1 MRGTYS
7 VSMTETPRSGLAL
20 DELSDEIRPQDD
32 LFRHVNGRW
41 LERTEIPD
49 DKARWGSFHLIAEQ
63 AEKHVRAIVEES
75 QDAEAG
81 SEARKIGDLFA
92 SFMDTDRIEELGR
105 TPLAA
110 QLDRVDE
117 VGDVASLLRLI
128 GELERDGISG
138 LVTLFVEPDPGDPTR
153 YVPVLYQ
160 GGLSMPDESYYRL
173 DNFEETRAAY
183 RSHIERIL
191 DLAGVAEPAE
201 AAARIFALESELAG
215 HHWSREDS
223 RDAVKTYNLKTW
235 DETVALA
242 GVDLEPWRAG
252 VAPGYDDVFAEAVVY
267 QPSFVESLGTLLRED
282 RLEDW
287 KAWLRFKIVHASAAF
302 LSEPFVAE
310 NFAFYGTQL
319 TGVPVNRERWKRG
332 VSLVEAALGEAV
344 GKVYVERH
352 FPPTAKEE
360 MDVLVD
366 NLIEAYRRS
375 ISSLEWMTPETR
387 ERALAKLDAFTPKIG
402 YPVRWKDYSDLEI
415 DAADLVGNVRRA
427 HVWDHDRQLAKVGR
441 PIDRDEW
448 YMTPQTVNA
457 YYNPLMNEIV
467 FPAAI
472 LQYPFF
478 DADRDAAA
486 NYGGIGAVIGHE
498 IGHGFDD
505 QGSRF
510 DGDGSLRDWWTD
522 ADRAAFEERTKA
534 LIAQYDA
541 LVPQGLGEEHHVN
554 GALTIGENIGDL
566 GGLGIAI
573 AAYRLSLES
582 TPDAAPAGSLSTADD
597 DEARSDATTGATA
610 DAADDDAAAAAA
622 DDDTASDEGA
632 AIETVS
638 DGDAAPDTAA
648 AAEGTLDASDD
659 DAAPARTDD
668 GSEGAA
674 SLPDA
679 PAGDAAIVH
688 GPTADGPVVDGYTGI
703 QRLLLSW
710 AQVWQQ
716 KGREAETIR
725 LLTIDPHSPN
735 EFRCNQIVRN
745 IEAFYEAFDVTEGDA
760 LWLDEDQRVT
770 IW

>member
-1 MRGTYS
+1 
-7 VSMTETPRSGLAL
+7 MTETPRSGLAL
-20 DELSDEIRPQDD
+20 EELSDEIRPQDD

-41 LERTEIPD
+41 LERTEIPE

-63 AEKHVRAIVEES
+63 AEKDVRTIVEES
-75 QDAEAG
+75 QQAEPG
-81 SEARKIGDLFA
+81 TEARKIGDLFA
-92 SFMDTDRIEELGR
+92 SFMDTARIEESGAA
-105 TPLAA
+105 PLSD
-110 QLDRVDE
+110 QLARVDAVTDVPAFLE
-117 VGDVASLLRLI
+117 LVGA
-128 GELERDGISG
+128 LERDGVSG
-138 LVTLFVEPDPGDPTR
+138 LLTLFVEPDPGDPTR
-153 YVPVLYQ
+153 YVPVIYQ
-160 GGLSMPDESYYRL
+160 GGLSLPDESYYRL
-173 DNFEETRAAY
+173 DNFADTRAAY
-183 RSHIERIL
+183 RAHIERMFA
-191 DLAGVAEPAE
+191 LAGVAEPA
-201 AAARIFALESELAG
+201 ASADRVFALETELAT

-223 RDAVKTYNLKTW
+223 RDAVKTYNLRTW
-235 DETVALA
+235 DEMVGLA
-242 GVDLEPWRAG
+242 GIDLAPWRAG
-252 VAPGYDDVFAEAVVY
+252 VAPGHEGAFAEVVVY
-267 QPSFVESLGTLLRED
+267 QPSFVEALGPLLVEE

-287 KAWLRFKIVHASAAF
+287 KAWLRFAVVHSAAAF
-302 LSEPFVAE
+302 LSEEFVAE

-332 VSLVEAALGEAV
+332 VGLVEAALGEAV

-352 FPPTAKEE
+352 FPPAAKDA
-360 MDVLVD
+360 MDVLVQ
-366 NLIEAYRRS
+366 NLIEAYRES
-375 ISSLEWMTPETR
+375 IQSLEWMTPETR

-402 YPVRWKDYSDLEI
+402 YPVRWKDYSALEI

-427 HVWDHDRQLAKVGR
+427 HVWEHDRQLAKVGQ

-478 DADRDAAA
+478 DAERDAAA

-534 LIAQYDA
+534 LIAQYEA
-541 LVPQGLGEEHHVN
+541 LVPQGLSEEHHVN

-566 GGLGIAI
+566 GGLGIALR
-573 AAYRLSLES
+573 AYRLSLGE
-582 TPDAAPAGSLSTADD
+582 
-597 DEARSDATTGATA
+597 DE
-610 DAADDDAAAAAA
+610 
-622 DDDTASDEGA
+622 
-632 AIETVS
+632 
-638 DGDAAPDTAA
+638 P
-648 AAEGTLDASDD
+648 
-659 DAAPARTDD
+659 
-668 GSEGAA
+668 
-674 SLPDA
+674 
-679 PAGDAAIVH
+679 
-688 GPTADGPVVDGYTGI
+688 ADGPVVDGYSGI

-710 AQVWQQ
+710 AQIWQQ
-716 KGREAETIR
+716 KGRDAETIR

-745 IEAFYEAFDVTEGDA
+745 IDAFYDAFEVTEGDA
-760 LWLDEDQRVT
+760 LWLDADQRVT